1 MTGLAQ
7 QAHRLVELARE
18 EDDPS
23 AAQLLSLHGA
33 VAARIAA
40 GGLVVAAAT
49 ASSKAASASAGSA
62 GALVKGLVVSGAIAT
77 GAAGFIALKAPPE
90 PPSAPVVVAPRVA
103 PAPVKRA
110 APPPE
115 LAPPPVTVEDEPQ
128 APSRA
133 TKAAPPSLRLQDE
146 AALLAEVQGAL
157 RGGQPAV
164 ALTKLESY
172 DKRFPAGMLRSEADA
187 ARVFALCSA
196 GRVDKARAAAAR
208 FVQRYPNAP
217 VTARVQAACK

>member
-49 ASSKAASASAGSA
+49 ASTKAASAGVGSV
-62 GALVKGLVVSGAIAT
+62 GALMKGLVVTGALAT
-77 GAAGFIALKAPPE
+77 GAAGLIALKAAPE
-90 PPSAPVVVAPRVA
+90 PPPAPAAVVAPHVA

-110 APPPE
+110 APA
-115 LAPPPVTVEDEPQ
+115 APAPAPAVEEEPQ
-128 APSRA
+128 TPSRPA
-133 TKAAPPSLRLQDE
+133 KAAPSLRLQDE

-157 RGGQPAV
+157 RSGQASV
-164 ALTKLESY
+164 ALSKLESY
-172 DKRFPAGMLRSEADA
+172 DRRFPAGMLRSEADA